1 MSRLSRF
8 APLTGVVFALLGF
21 AGFAISKANSLSSTA
36 SGSQVIGFY
45 AAHHAGQTTSDIL
58 LTVGFAMFL
67 IFAGSV
73 GDRLRQGDHRE
84 PFGAI
89 ALVAAGVLT
98 AGALAFFSVDFALA
112 SGYGQLT
119 PDAAQAL
126 NLLAFRLVLP
136 ACAGALV
143 FGVAA
148 GLAVIR
154 SAIVPRWLGV
164 IAIVIGLVG
173 MSPLLAV
180 ALMALYAWTLVVAVI
195 LVARA
200 GALSDSRAPALES
213 QVA

>member
-8 APLTGVVFALLGF
+8 APLTGVIFAVLGF

-36 SGSQVIGFY
+36 SGARVIAFY
-45 AAHHAGQTTSDIL
+45 RAHHAGQTASDIL

-67 IFAGSV
+67 LFAGSV
-73 GDRLRQGDHRE
+73 RARLRQGDDRE
-84 PFGAI
+84 ALGAV
-89 ALVAAGVLT
+89 ALVAAGVVA

-112 SGYGQLT
+112 SGSGQLA

-126 NLLAFRLVLP
+126 NLLAFRMVLP
-136 ACAGALV
+136 ACAGMLV

-164 IAIVIGLVG
+164 IAVVIGLVG
-173 MSPLLAV
+173 VSPLLTV
-180 ALMALYAWTLVVAVI
+180 ALMALYVWTLVVAVI
-195 LVARA
+195 LVVRA

>member
-36 SGSQVIGFY
+36 SGAQVIGFY
-45 AAHHAGQTTSDIL
+45 GAHHSGQATSDVL
-58 LTVGFAMFL
+58 LTVAFAMFL
-67 IFAGSV
+67 FFAGSV
-73 GDRLRQGDHRE
+73 RHRLRQRDQGE
-84 PFGAI
+84 PFGAV
-89 ALVAAGVLT
+89 ALVAAGVMT

-112 SGYGQLT
+112 SANGQLA

-136 ACAGALV
+136 ACAGTLV

-148 GLAVIR
+148 GLAVVR

-173 MSPLLAV
+173 VSPLLTV
-180 ALMALYAWTLVVAVI
+180 ALMGLYAWALVVAVI
-195 LVARA
+195 LVVRG
-200 GALSDSRAPALES
+200 GALSDSRVPALES
-213 QVA
+213 QLA

>member
-1 MSRLSRF
+1 MSRVSRF
-8 APLTGVVFALLGF
+8 APLTGVIFALLGF

-36 SGSQVIGFY
+36 SGEQVIAFY
-45 AAHHAGQTTSDIL
+45 RAHHAGQTASDIL

-67 IFAGSV
+67 LFAGSV
-73 GDRLRQGDHRE
+73 RDRLRQGDE
-84 PFGAI
+84 ALGTV
-89 ALVAAGVLT
+89 ALVAAGVMT

-112 SGYGQLT
+112 SASGQLA

-136 ACAGALV
+136 ACAGTLV
-143 FGVAA
+143 FGIAA

-154 SAIVPRWLGV
+154 SAVVPRWLGV
-164 IAIVIGLVG
+164 IAVVIGLVG
-173 MSPLLAV
+173 VSPLLTV

-195 LVARA
+195 LVVRA

>member
-21 AGFAISKANSLSSTA
+21 AGFAISKANLLSSTA
-36 SGSQVIGFY
+36 SGAQVIGFY
-45 AAHHAGQTTSDIL
+45 GAHHAGQATSDIL
-58 LTVGFAMFL
+58 WTVGFAMFL
-67 IFAGSV
+67 LFAGSV
-73 GDRLRQGDHRE
+73 RDRLRQRDQGE
-84 PFGAI
+84 PLGAV
-89 ALVAAGVLT
+89 ALVAAGVMT
-98 AGALAFFSVDFALA
+98 AGTLAFFSVDFALA
-112 SGYGQLT
+112 SANGHLA

-136 ACAGALV
+136 ACAGTGV

-173 MSPLLAV
+173 VSPLLTV
-180 ALMALYAWTLVVAVI
+180 ALMALCAWTLVVAVI
-195 LVARA
+195 LVMRV
-200 GALSDSRAPALES
+200 GAVSDFRAPALES
-213 QVA
+213 RVA